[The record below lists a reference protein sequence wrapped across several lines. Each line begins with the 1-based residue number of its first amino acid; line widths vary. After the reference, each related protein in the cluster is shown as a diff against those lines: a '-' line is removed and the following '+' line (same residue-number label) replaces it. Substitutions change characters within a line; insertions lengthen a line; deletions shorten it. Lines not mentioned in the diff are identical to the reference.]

1 MIYKRL
7 YCFFSSCCLLLL
19 MAGCSQESSSQDLV
33 PLELRVRETALLRA
47 AGRSLPEQA
56 FRATVAL
63 TTTEDDY
70 SSLSGSNEGIHDVSV
85 DTQGDVTWQS
95 PAYYPSD
102 GSWLWLVA
110 FSPVAVP
117 ANGQVVYTLTG
128 KEDLLYAPQLSGN
141 RWNGERFSGNT
152 DPAADHPLAFR
163 HLLSRLQFSACK
175 AAADGVAVKI
185 KKITVKEALSSAT
198 LVLASGQV
206 AFEGVQGLSLELSG
220 EGAEVVGIDPVAL
233 GSLIVPPLANN
244 GMPGYSLDVETS
256 AGIYSDVPIQ
266 FSGASGDGLLQA
278 GLSHKVTLTLSDHT
292 LGITSVQVSP
302 WPTVQIDDELELI
315 Q

>member
-1 MIYKRL
+1 MMYKRL
-7 YCFFSSCCLLLL
+7 YCFFSSCCLLIL
-19 MAGCSQESSSQDLV
+19 MAGCSQDSSSQDLV
-33 PLELRVRETALLRA
+33 PLELRVRETALSGSI
-47 AGRSLPEQA
+47 GRSLPEQA
-56 FRATVAL
+56 FSATVAL

-70 SSLSGSNEGIHDVSV
+70 SSLSGSNEGVRDITIATD
-85 DTQGDVTWQS
+85 GAVTWQS

-117 ANGQVVYTLTG
+117 VNGQVVYTLTG
-128 KEDLLYAPQLSGN
+128 TEDLLYASQLSGN

-152 DPAADHPLAFR
+152 DSASDRPLAFR

-175 AAADGVAVKI
+175 AATDGVTVKI
-185 KKITVKEALSSAT
+185 KKITVKEAHSSAT

-206 AFEGVQGLSLELSG
+206 AFGGTPGLSLTLSG
-220 EGAEVVGIDPVAL
+220 EGTEVAGVDPVVL
-233 GSLIVPPLANN
+233 GNLIVPPLAN
-244 GMPGYSLDVETS
+244 GASGYTLDVETS
-256 AGIYSDVPIQ
+256 AGTYSDVPIQ
-266 FSGASGDGLLQA
+266 FSGASGDALLQA
-278 GLSHKVTLTLSDHT
+278 GLSHKVILTLSDHT

-302 WPTVQIDDELELI
+302 WPTIQIDDELELI